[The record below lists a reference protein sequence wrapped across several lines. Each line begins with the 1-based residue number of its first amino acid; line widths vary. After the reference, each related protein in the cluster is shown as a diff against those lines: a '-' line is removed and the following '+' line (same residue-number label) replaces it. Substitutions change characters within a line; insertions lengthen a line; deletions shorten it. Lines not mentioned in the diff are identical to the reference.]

1 MYVMFTGVLSFWI
14 PKFLGVNMMVKKDKL
29 FGIQRSTREDYYE
42 LHAELSLI
50 KKYLAMSLTVHFRG
64 INYEWLSTE

>member
-1 MYVMFTGVLSFWI
+1 
-14 PKFLGVNMMVKKDKL
+14 MVKKDKL

-64 INYEWLSTE
+64 INYE

>member
-1 MYVMFTGVLSFWI
+1 
-14 PKFLGVNMMVKKDKL
+14 MMVKKDKL

-64 INYEWLSTE
+64 INYE